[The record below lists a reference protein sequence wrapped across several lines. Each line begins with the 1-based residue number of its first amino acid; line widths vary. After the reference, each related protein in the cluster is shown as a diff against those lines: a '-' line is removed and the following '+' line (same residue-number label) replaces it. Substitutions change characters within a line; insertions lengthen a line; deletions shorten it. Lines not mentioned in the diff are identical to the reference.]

1 KNALAYNGTL
11 TNATFY
17 ETEPMIIAGKYF
29 DPSSTVTLYFGTQ
42 EIGTTTTNSTGFFNT
57 TVTVPTVSAGTYAV
71 NASDPLAYIWF
82 SGSTVP
88 EVVVTPTSVTPG
100 STISINGYAFTKS
113 SPLNVTWVFV
123 NSSLEEKVQSIANLT
138 TNSLGEFSTTFM
150 IPLKTLGGT
159 SVINASVNDANP
171 TAYAT
176 FDIVPTL
183 MLSQSTVAQGSMVTA
198 NAYGL
203 NSGTNKTTATIVTSY
218 SPYTV
223 TISVTLGHT
232 ADKYTIAYDNMII
245 DSYFYIMPNN
255 GQLKINFQATGYPM
269 LHYVQLVNYTGG
281 ATSVPQ
287 LLTSKALNVTGTT
300 NTEAS
305 TVSAINSLNK
315 TVSSLPSQIS
325 ASLSSFETSIS
336 NEISGFSST
345 LSTISSG
352 VSSIQSTLSSMGS
365 TLSTISSGVSSIQS
379 TLSGVSSSVSTISS
393 ISSSVSSLMTYIIV
407 VAVLAVIIIIIQI
420 IMLVRKK

>member
-1 KNALAYNGTL
+1 
-11 TNATFY
+11 
-17 ETEPMIIAGKYF
+17 
-29 DPSSTVTLYFGTQ
+29 
-42 EIGTTTTNSTGFFNT
+42 
-57 TVTVPTVSAGTYAV
+57 
-71 NASDPLAYIWF
+71 
-82 SGSTVP
+82 
-88 EVVVTPTSVTPG
+88 
-100 STISINGYAFTKS
+100 
-113 SPLNVTWVFV
+113 VFV

-176 FDIVPTL
+176 FDVVPTL
-183 MLSQSTVAQGSMVTA
+183 MLSQSKVAQGSMVTA

-223 TISVTLGHT
+223 TRSVTLGHT
-232 ADKYTIAYDNMII
+232 ADEYTIAYDNMII
-245 DSYFYIMPNN
+245 DSFFFITPTN
-255 GQLKINFQATGYPM
+255 GLLTITFQATGYPM
-269 LHYVQLVNYTGG
+269 MHYVQLVNYSVSG
-281 ATSVPQ
+281 TSVPQ

-300 NTEAS
+300 NTETQ
-305 TVSAINSLNK
+305 TVSSINSLNK

-325 ASLSSFETSIS
+325 ASL
-336 NEISGFSST
+336 SST

-365 TLSTISSGVSSIQS
+365 TLSTISSGVSSLNKTVSSLPSQISAPLSSTLSTISSGVSSIQSTVSGMSS
-379 TLSGVSSSVSTISS
+379 TLSGVSSSVSAISS
-393 ISSSVSSLMTYIIV
+393 ISSSLSSLMTYIIV